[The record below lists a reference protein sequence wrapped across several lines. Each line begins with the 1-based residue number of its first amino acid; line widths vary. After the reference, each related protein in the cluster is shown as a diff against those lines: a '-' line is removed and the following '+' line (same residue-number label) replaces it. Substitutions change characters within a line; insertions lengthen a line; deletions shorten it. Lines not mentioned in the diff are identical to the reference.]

1 MKSKG
6 IFVVTY
12 FSFKD
17 PLIQAYTLPY
27 VKIIRNLIDKKYPVY
42 LLTIEK
48 RHQQLTPEEKV
59 KITETLDN
67 EEIKL
72 ISLPYHRFGI
82 LLLNWIPSLFR
93 ILFILI
99 FKKITTVH
107 AWCTPGG
114 AIGLILAT
122 LTGKRLVL
130 DSFEPHAEVMAETE
144 TWEYQSLQFK
154 ILFKFEEWMAK
165 RSDAQI
171 CCTESMQLY
180 VRQKFGVTLSN
191 PFTKPAC
198 VQLDVFSWA
207 NKKKPE
213 LLKQF
218 GLSNKIV
225 CVYAGKFGGLYLEG
239 EVFRFFKVAYEEIG
253 EQFRVLLLTNDSD
266 ECILQW
272 IKEAGLPK
280 HVIVKKFVPHH
291 LVADHIGLGDF
302 ALAPYR
308 PVPSRNYGAPIKI
321 SEYWALGLPV
331 VITSNIADDSYIIE
345 KYKLGSVLKDLDVE
359 SYRTS
364 ICEIIGMLK
373 NSSSRELYD
382 MIRPYAESFRNFQ
395 VAEEVYQKVY
405 K

>member
-6 IFVVTY
+6 VFIVTY

-42 LLTIEK
+42 ILTIEK
-48 RHQQLTPEEKV
+48 RHQRLTMQERVKV
-59 KITETLDN
+59 DETLEHEN
-67 EEIKL
+67 IKL
-72 ISLPYHRFGI
+72 ISLEYHRFGMS
-82 LLLNWIPSLFR
+82 LLNWIPGLIR
-93 ILFILI
+93 ILYILT
-99 FKKITTVH
+99 FKNISTVH
-107 AWCTPGG
+107 AWCTTGG

-144 TWEYQSLQFK
+144 TWVYQSLQFK

-165 RSDAQI
+165 RSDVQI
-171 CCTESMQLY
+171 CCTESMQVY
-180 VRQKFGVTLSN
+180 VRQKFGVKLSN

-198 VQLDVFSWA
+198 VKLDEFSWG
-207 NKKKPE
+207 NKKRTE
-213 LLKQF
+213 LIKEL
-218 GLSNKIV
+218 GLINNMV

-239 EVFRFFKVAYEEIG
+239 EVFSFFKVAYEEIG
-253 EQFRVLLLTNDSD
+253 EQFRVLLLTNDPEERIRKWAKD
-266 ECILQW
+266 
-272 IKEAGLPK
+272 AGLPD
-280 HVIVKKFVPHH
+280 HVIVKRFVPHH
-291 LVADHIGLGDF
+291 LVADYIGLGDF
-302 ALAPYR
+302 AIAPYR

-331 VITSNIADDSYIIE
+331 IITSNIADDSYIID
-345 KYKLGSVLKDLDVE
+345 KYQIGSVLKGLNVE

-364 ICEIIGMLK
+364 IIEIIKMLK
-373 NSSSRELYD
+373 KYSARELYD
-382 MIRPYAESFRNFQ
+382 IIRPFSENFRNFQ
-395 VAEEVYQKVY
+395 VAETVYKKVY